1 QGEQEPPA
9 EARPRG
15 DERNLPALQE
25 RRGGRDRL
33 AADRNHPRRLLRPV
47 SVMAEAEI
55 LQAVDRLTGPLAA
68 LAGRGL
74 GPGAEGQL
82 APLVALQEEFERI
95 GAGHLAG
102 RIAALLEAVRSE
114 EKGAAA
120 ALLRVQTSLRLFERI
135 MTVERAEQLLE
146 EFVAARE
153 GEA

>member
-1 QGEQEPPA
+1 
-9 EARPRG
+9 
-15 DERNLPALQE
+15 
-25 RRGGRDRL
+25 
-33 AADRNHPRRLLRPV
+33 
-47 SVMAEAEI
+47 MAEAEI
-55 LQAVDRLTGPLAA
+55 LQAVDRLHGLLAD
-68 LAGRGL
+68 LAVRGL
-74 GPGAEGQL
+74 RSVAEGQL